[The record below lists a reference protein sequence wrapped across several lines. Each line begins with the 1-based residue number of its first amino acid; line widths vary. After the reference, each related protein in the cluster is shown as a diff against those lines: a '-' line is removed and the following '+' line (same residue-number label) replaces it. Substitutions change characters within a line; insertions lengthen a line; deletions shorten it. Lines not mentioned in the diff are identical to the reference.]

1 MGIVVVV
8 VVGMSECLA
17 VCILAVGMA
26 VITHVDSSAVVVMMK
41 FC

>member
-1 MGIVVVV
+1 MGIVVV

-26 VITHVDSSAVVVMMK
+26 VITHIDCFVMMK